1 MIVSRRVH
9 NDSRYDGYYLNLKT
23 MSKFKITYHKG
34 FNLTFNN
41 GWQVS
46 VQFGPGNYCER
57 REDDY
62 DLPRDS
68 EYWYSNDAEIAVW
81 RPSNKSETRN
91 MVKLEDD
98 VVRGWTTTDEVAKVI
113 HLVST
118 AQSDFTSEQMTRI
131 LNCVWKEVA

>member
-1 MIVSRRVH
+1 
-9 NDSRYDGYYLNLKT
+9 
-23 MSKFKITYHKG
+23 MSKFKITSHKG

-57 REDDY
+57 QEDNY
-62 DLPRDS
+62 DSPKNS
-68 EYWYSNDAEIAVW
+68 EFWSSNNAEIAVW
-81 RPSNKSETRN
+81 HSSNKLETGN

-98 VVRGWTTTDEVAKVI
+98 VVRGWTTADEVAKVI

-118 AQSDFTSEQMTRI
+118 AESDFTSEEMTRI
-131 LNCVWKEVA
+131 LNYVWKEVA